1 MNKINNFGIAV
12 ILFTSTLTIM
22 VGTAIAP
29 SLTEIAKNLN
39 LSYSPGWLITLP
51 SLGVVVFASSVGNLI
66 DRIGTFKLLCL
77 GLIPYAIFGFLG
89 GFITNTY
96 LLILDRFLL
105 GPAAVAIQVALIT
118 YIADYFKGK
127 ERMKLIAWQG
137 MSIELGGV
145 VFLSLG
151 GVLGDWNWRYPFA
164 IYLVAFVCLLFV
176 FIFLPK
182 DDKSKIEDNQKA
194 DLNIAETPKQKKE
207 VKLIVWG
214 SLLAMALFFVSFV
227 RLPQYLPTVFD
238 FSDSQVGYFMASIS
252 LIAVLSASQMPRV
265 TDKLNSYNTVISGFA
280 FFVLGYVFFTLAS
293 SMFLLIAGILCIGI
307 GFGFTIPL
315 LNHMIVEASTTKTQG
330 KNLGLSSMGIFA
342 GQFLSTFIEFVSDDT
357 RLIFGVASGLALVI
371 GLILFFAFKKVRLM

>member
-39 LSYSPGWLITLP
+39 FSYSPGWLITLP

-151 GVLGDWNWRYPFA
+151 GVLGDWNWRYPFT

-182 DDKSKIEDNQKA
+182 DDKSKIDDNQKA

-252 LIAVLSASQMPRV
+252 LVAVLSASQMPRV

>member
-39 LSYSPGWLITLP
+39 FSYSPGWLITLP
-51 SLGVVVFASSVGNLI
+51 SLGVVVFASLVGNLI

-151 GVLGDWNWRYPFA
+151 GVLGDWNWRYPFT

-182 DDKSKIEDNQKA
+182 DDKSKIDDNQKA

-227 RLPQYLPTVFD
+227 RLPQYLPIVFD

-280 FFVLGYVFFTLAS
+280 FFVLGYVSFTLAS

>member
-39 LSYSPGWLITLP
+39 FSYSPGWLITLP
-51 SLGVVVFASSVGNLI
+51 SLGVVVFASSVGKLI

-164 IYLVAFVCLLFV
+164 IYLVAFVCLVFV
-176 FIFLPK
+176 FLFLPK
-182 DDKSKIEDNQKA
+182 DDKSKIDDNQKA

-207 VKLIVWG
+207 VQLIVWG

-252 LIAVLSASQMPRV
+252 LVAVLSASQMPRV

-280 FFVLGYVFFTLAS
+280 FFVLGYVCFALAS
-293 SMFLLIAGILCIGI
+293 SMFLLIAGILCIGV

-315 LNHMIVEASTTKTQG
+315 LNHMIVEASTIKTQG

-371 GLILFFAFKKVRLM
+371 ALIFFFAFKKVRLM